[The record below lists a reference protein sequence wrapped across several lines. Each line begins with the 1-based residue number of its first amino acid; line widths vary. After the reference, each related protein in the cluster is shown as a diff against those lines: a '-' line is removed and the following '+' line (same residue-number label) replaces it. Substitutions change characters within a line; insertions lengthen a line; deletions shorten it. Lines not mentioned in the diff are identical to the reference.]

1 MMTSIRSRF
10 ASLRPL
16 RLLVALCVCAFLVLS
31 NAVPAF
37 AAKSFAAKSNPTQGE
52 EQLLGIERK
61 SQEKALEQPSSR
73 AETQAETNPG
83 LNEIQGEADKE
94 KMYTPE
100 KSAGAGSVERNVQKS
115 LEKVTGNS

>member
-1 MMTSIRSRF
+1 MMKSIRSRF

-16 RLLVALCVCAFLVLS
+16 RLLVALCACAFLIFA

-37 AAKSFAAKSNPTQGE
+37 AAKSDPRQGE
-52 EQLLGIERK
+52 EQLLGIEAK

-73 AETQAETNPG
+73 AETQAEANAG
-83 LNEIQGEADKE
+83 INEIQGAADKE

-100 KSAGAGSVERNVQKS
+100 KSARAGSVERNVQKS
-115 LEKVTGNS
+115 LEKVTGNR

>member
-1 MMTSIRSRF
+1 MMKSIRSRF

-16 RLLVALCVCAFLVLS
+16 RLLVALCACAFLVFS
-31 NAVPAF
+31 NTVPAF
-37 AAKSFAAKSNPTQGE
+37 AAKTSPTKGE
-52 EQLLGIERK
+52 DQLLNIERK

-83 LNEIQGEADKE
+83 LNEIQGEADKD